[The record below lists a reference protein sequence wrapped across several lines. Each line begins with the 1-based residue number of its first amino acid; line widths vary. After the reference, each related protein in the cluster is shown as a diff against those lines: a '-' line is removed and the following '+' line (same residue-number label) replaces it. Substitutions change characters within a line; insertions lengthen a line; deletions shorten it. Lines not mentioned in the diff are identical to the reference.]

1 VGSIS
6 ASNVTGR
13 RNTENPSSPA
23 RESRWKSSSSKK
35 DEGDA
40 VVCVD
45 VVKVSFSSNGEEYI
59 RRDDDL
65 RGEEILVLV
74 EKMEGLLL

>member
-1 VGSIS
+1 MGSIS

-13 RNTENPSSPA
+13 RSTENPSSPA

-35 DEGDA
+35 DEVGV

-59 RRDDDL
+59 RREDDL
-65 RGEEILVLV
+65 RGEDIRV
-74 EKMEGLLL
+74 EKIEGLQ